1 MFKVNNKSTRTTP
14 GKNSHD
20 VIRRLSTLKQRRVS
34 TVLRDS
40 SESVIKPTDNLGFLW
55 LAKEIVK
62 GKLQSLIITPLHW
75 DTSYPFS
82 TYAKFPEKKR

>member
-40 SESVIKPTDNLGFLW
+40 SESVIKPADNLGFL
-55 LAKEIVK
+55 
-62 GKLQSLIITPLHW
+62 
-75 DTSYPFS
+75 
-82 TYAKFPEKKR
+82 